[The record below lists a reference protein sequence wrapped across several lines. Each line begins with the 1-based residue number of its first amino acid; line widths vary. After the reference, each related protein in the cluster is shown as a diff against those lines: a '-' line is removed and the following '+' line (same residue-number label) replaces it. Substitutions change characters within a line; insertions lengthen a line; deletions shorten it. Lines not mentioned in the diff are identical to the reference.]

1 VEKPG
6 RKIHMYMSN
15 CISNIEMQMAR
26 PLLIPH
32 IAALSVPTPLKA
44 QYRVSNKDC
53 DVGIPQLNDR

>member
-1 VEKPG
+1 
-6 RKIHMYMSN
+6 
-15 CISNIEMQMAR
+15 MQMAR